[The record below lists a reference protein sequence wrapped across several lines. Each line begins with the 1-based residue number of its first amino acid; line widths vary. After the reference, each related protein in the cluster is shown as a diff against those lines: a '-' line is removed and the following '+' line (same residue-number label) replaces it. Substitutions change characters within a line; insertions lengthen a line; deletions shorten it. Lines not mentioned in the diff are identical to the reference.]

1 MRANLF
7 TFFYNKKMK
16 TTIIDIQGMSCAS
29 CVARVEK
36 KLHAIPGVEKAI
48 VNLGLETATVDF
60 NDSLTNDDA
69 LLKSIEDAGYE
80 AQIKKK
86 S

>member
-1 MRANLF
+1 
-7 TFFYNKKMK
+7 MK

-29 CVARVEK
+29 CVARIEK
-36 KLHAIPGVEKAI
+36 KLNAVPGVEKAI
-48 VNLGLETATVDF
+48 VNLGLETATVNF
-60 NDSLTNDDA
+60 NESLTNDDA
-69 LLKSIEDAGYE
+69 LLKSIEDAGYD